1 MELDMPLDA
10 DPAAPT
16 DFDFEI
22 GDWTVRHRRLK
33 ERLAGCDEWVEFHG
47 DSSTRKVLGGYGNV
61 EDNRLEMP
69 DGTYRAI
76 AIRSFD
82 AKARAWSIWWLDGRF
97 PDRIDVPV
105 VGRFVDGIGTFLA
118 DDVLAGRPIRIRFT
132 WTATD
137 PAHPRW
143 EQAFSADGGATWE
156 TNWIMD
162 FARRA

>member
-1 MELDMPLDA
+1 MPLDA
-10 DPAAPT
+10 APTAPT

-33 ERLAGCDEWVEFHG
+33 ERLAGCDEWVEFNG
-47 DSSTRKVLGGYGNV
+47 ESSTRKMLGGYGNV

-69 DGTYRAI
+69 EGTYRAI

-156 TNWIMD
+156 TNWTMD
-162 FARRA
+162 FARRG

>member
-1 MELDMPLDA
+1 MEPDMPLDA
-10 DPAAPT
+10 DPITPS
-16 DFDFEI
+16 DFDFEV

-33 ERLAGCDEWVEFHG
+33 ERLAGCDEWIEFDG
-47 DSSTRKVLGGYGNV
+47 VSSTRKVLGGYGNV
-61 EDNRLEMP
+61 EDNRLELP
-69 DGTYRAI
+69 EGTYRAI

-82 AKARAWSIWWLDGRF
+82 PKAKTWSIWWLDGRF

-132 WTATD
+132 WTTTD
-137 PAHPRW
+137 ADHPRW

-156 TNWIMD
+156 TNWVMD
-162 FARRA
+162 FVRRG